1 MCLKGFGYN
10 IEVVA
15 PESETS
21 VIKPIYI
28 ESFKK
33 RYKKVITLFDSDDA
47 GHQAIERYKE
57 LYNVN
62 GCALDIAKD
71 ISDAVKDH
79 GFEKV
84 HTELKPLLKKT
95 IYE

>member
-1 MCLKGFGYN
+1 MKALRKD
-10 IEVVA
+10 
-15 PESETS
+15 
-21 VIKPIYI
+21 
-28 ESFKK
+28 
-33 RYKKVITLFDSDDA
+33 KKVITLFDLMT
-47 GHQAIERYKE
+47 QVNAIERHKE
-57 LYNVN
+57 LYDVN

-84 HTELKPLLKKT
+84 HRAQTFTQKT